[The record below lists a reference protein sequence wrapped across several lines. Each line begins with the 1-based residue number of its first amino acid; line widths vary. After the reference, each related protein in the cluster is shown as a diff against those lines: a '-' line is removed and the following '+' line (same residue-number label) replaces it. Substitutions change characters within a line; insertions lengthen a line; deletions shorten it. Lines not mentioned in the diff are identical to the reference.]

1 MKIEN
6 SGNVHVLDTLVK
18 TGNAEAQKGTRA
30 KSGNS
35 QSSVVDKVEISGAR
49 DQIEKLKKK
58 IESMPPT
65 REEKVAAVKE
75 AVQSGT
81 YKVDGHA
88 VAKAML
94 KSQLLDEVL

>member
-18 TGNAEAQKGTRA
+18 TTNNTGTQQGSNT
-30 KSGNS
+30 KSTAN
-35 QSSVVDKVEISGAR
+35 QSVVDKVEISGAR
-49 DQIEKLKKK
+49 DEIERLKEK
-58 IESMPPT
+58 IESLPST
-65 REEKVAAVKE
+65 REEKIASIKLAVE
-75 AVQSGT
+75 SGT
-81 YKVDGHA
+81 YKVDGQA

>member
-18 TGNAEAQKGTRA
+18 TTNNAGTQQGSNT
-30 KSGNS
+30 KSTAN
-35 QSSVVDKVEISGAR
+35 QSVVDKVEISGAR
-49 DQIEKLKKK
+49 DEIEKLKGK
-58 IESMPPT
+58 IESLPNT
-65 REEKVAAVKE
+65 REEKIASIKQAVE
-75 AVQSGT
+75 SGT
-81 YKVDGHA
+81 YKVDGQT

>member
-18 TGNAEAQKGTRA
+18 TGNAEAQKGTRS
-30 KSGNS
+30 KGSDS
-35 QSSVVDKVEISGAR
+35 QSIVDKVEISGGR
-49 DQIEKLKKK
+49 DEIEKLKGK
-58 IESMPPT
+58 IQSMPPT
-65 REEKVAAVKE
+65 REEKIASVKE

-81 YKVDGHA
+81 YKVDAQA

-94 KSQLLDEVL
+94 KSQLLDEAL

>member
-18 TGNAEAQKGTRA
+18 TASNAGTQKGSDA
-30 KSGNS
+30 KSGDS
-35 QSSVVDKVEISGAR
+35 QSVVDKVEISAAR
-49 DQIEKLKKK
+49 DEIERLKGK
-58 IESMPPT
+58 IDSLPST
-65 REEKVAAVKE
+65 REEKIASIKE

-81 YKVDGHA
+81 YQVDGQA

-94 KSQLLDEVL
+94 KSQLMDEAL

>member
-18 TGNAEAQKGTRA
+18 TTNNTGTQQGSSA
-30 KSGNS
+30 KSSVS
-35 QSSVVDKVEISGAR
+35 QSVVDKVEISAAR
-49 DQIEKLKKK
+49 DEIERLKGK
-58 IESMPPT
+58 IDYLPSA
-65 REEKVAAVKE
+65 REENIASIKQAVE
-75 AVQSGT
+75 SGT
-81 YKVDGHA
+81 YKVDGQA